1 MTAIS
6 IVPTDI
12 LAAFASAVERSYA
25 HTGIRPTHA
34 FLHHDDYE
42 LLLGSFC
49 GQVGRFEGPIS
60 VYGVQVE
67 ITSAV
72 KRGKVLLAVES
83 DLGTPD
89 RC

>member
-6 IVPTDI
+6 IAPTDI
-12 LAAFASAVERSYA
+12 ASAVEHSYA

-42 LLLGSFC
+42 LLLGSF
-49 GQVGRFEGPIS
+49 RFEGPIS

-67 ITSAV
+67 ISPTV

-83 DLGTPD
+83 D
-89 RC
+89 RY

>member
-6 IVPTDI
+6 VAPTDI
-12 LAAFASAVERSYA
+12 ASAVERSHA

-42 LLLGSFC
+42 LLR
-49 GQVGRFEGPIS
+49 GQTVRFEGPIS

-67 ITSAV
+67 ISPTV
-72 KRGKVLLAVES
+72 RRGKVLLAVES
-83 DLGTPD
+83 DLDTPD
-89 RC
+89 CY